1 MSIFREPF
9 PDFVQNELDRRQDG
23 IFTRDFKFL
32 HQLNSR
38 SAWVR
43 MTSGVNTI
51 DSKGQIT
58 SELAKKYVMQGGVLN
73 HSIKETEKGPKD
85 VFTQKSGLGDNTK
98 TYSNFSQDGQPNRT
112 GIRPMPGITNVDIK
126 TKGAYGSLQ
135 EATVNFICWDI
146 KQLEE
151 LEVLY
156 MRPGYT
162 VLLEFGWNFAK
173 VNNDLPKYDIL
184 NSPPIALNDA
194 FAKIYTLIDQSG
206 GTYDALLGYV
216 KNYNWSARDDGGYDC
231 STSIISL
238 GEVLESLKC
247 NWVPSETKALA
258 SSGTGILNLL
268 NTTGNN
274 RVVESY
280 QQGIIPGLLQELG
293 NQMNSK
299 PAGTSI
305 TVPDGDN
312 TYNLFRIDI
321 PNDPSKRGGLTKYIA
336 PNSNAEIYITLG
348 SFCDLLNKY
357 VLPKGAENT
366 SLTEIVTYETGY
378 SGTNYV
384 KKDKSLKCIASP
396 LALSTNLGVCYVKNT
411 NWTKLNVKA
420 AAPLVPSTPNNI
432 LGTTA
437 ATGATSKD
445 INHYL
450 QIKYAGAF
458 SQIPQIE
465 YVKPNEIA
473 LKNTRIAARF
483 ASNIRRYMAADT
495 SNGVAN
501 TVYYTYNSPEGV
513 KADIKKLA
521 TDIGEHV
528 VDVSLVNNHL
538 SWQYKDSDNDRTQFG
553 TSKEPFSTPPKI
565 NFFDLYDERR
575 RNDKEAAE
583 KLYDELF
590 DYNYEGDEKTDGS
603 GRPYTIIEN
612 VLFSIDEDP
621 WEDGRYKDTTDV
633 ATLVNYKRED
643 IVNFLIE
650 ELSKI
655 TPRPALQPY
664 IDALAPAIAAAA
676 ASQAAA
682 LDDKNAVSFLDSTS
696 TSQQLGIISNIYV
709 NINFLYEQAISK
721 NLASSDTQNKNTISI
736 RNYLQTIVR
745 EIQNSLGNINNFDIQ
760 VDNRNAIGRIID
772 INFTGDPTKKL
783 FTIQIHNTKSIV
795 RNYKFASKIFP
806 EMGAIIAISAQ
817 DATGIGKLGYDNAT
831 LVAWNEGITDR
842 LIPKKD
848 FNSDIALK
856 DLEKSSTA
864 LLPFL
869 TGLLK
874 YFSYITG
881 AAPNTTD
888 LNLVFGGLNFAYRDF
903 LALLDK
909 FDPENRFKT
918 IIPTELSL
926 TLDGIG
932 GIIIGNLFKINQDIV
947 PRGYRNIGDR
957 KLAYIVTRLSHQLS
971 ENDWTTEIGAYPI
984 VFESSKRTRVWEAW
998 NINVY
1003 PTPNNPPKRS
1013 GNKATTG
1020 LGRKGGAGPVLN
1032 PVTST
1037 SATQAQRDAMDK
1049 ALTAIFAKG
1058 GEDTLCA
1065 RYTTSI
1071 GAQYIKA
1078 LKNETVDGV
1087 IIRGGGDANEPGH
1100 RVKLETLGYTQQSE
1114 ETLSKE
1120 QLMSKLDAGPWGIGD
1135 IVIYFAPGNPT
1146 GLRHSQI
1153 YTGGS
1158 SVGGGYLWAS
1168 SWSDN
1173 YTHNFIHKNAAKIG
1187 TQYQVYVYTPPI
1199 IN

>member
-73 HSIKETEKGPKD
+73 HSIKETEKGPID
-85 VFTQKSGLGDNTK
+85 VFTQKSGLGDETK

-112 GIRPMPGITNVDIK
+112 GIRPMPGITSVDIK

-305 TVPDGDN
+305 PVPDGDN

-420 AAPLVPSTPNNI
+420 AAPPAPSTPSNPLGNAP
-432 LGTTA
+432 LGTL
-437 ATGATSKD
+437 SRD
-445 INHYL
+445 ISNY
-450 QIKYAGAF
+450 IVTKK
-458 SQIPQIE
+458 IE
-465 YVKPNEIA
+465 YVEPKD
-473 LKNTRIAARF
+473 TRIAGRF
-483 ASNIRRYMAADT
+483 ASNIRKYKLKELVIGAIST
-495 SNGVAN
+495 YEIN
-501 TVYYTYNSPEGV
+501 TTFYTYNSSDGI

-521 TDIGEHV
+521 TDLGEYIV
-528 VDVSLVNNHL
+528 NVRLVNNKL
-538 SWQYKDSDNDRTQFG
+538 IWIYGDPNQQF
-553 TSKEPFSTPPKI
+553 TSKEPFSNPPTI
-565 NFFDLYDERR
+565 NFFDLFYPRR
-575 RNDKEAAE
+575 RDDKEAAE
-583 KLYDELF
+583 KLYDEFF
-590 DYNYEGDEKTDGS
+590 DYNYDGDGKTDSS
-603 GRPYTIIEN
+603 GNKYQIIKN
-612 VLFSIDEDP
+612 ILFSFDEDP
-621 WEDGRYKDTTDV
+621 WEDGNKDTTDV
-633 ATLVNYKRED
+633 ITNTNYKKEN
-643 IVNFLIE
+643 IVNLLIQ
-650 ELSKI
+650 ELSNVK
-655 TPRPALQPY
+655 PRTELQPY

-682 LDDKNAVSFLDSTS
+682 LDDTNAVSFLDSTS

-772 INFTGDPTKKL
+772 INFTGDPTQDL

-848 FNSDIALK
+848 FNSDIALN

-909 FDPENRFKT
+909 FDPENHFKT

-971 ENDWTTEIGAYPI
+971 QNDWTTEIGAYPI

-1003 PTPNNPPKRS
+1003 PSSPSGTQPKRS
-1013 GNKATTG
+1013 GTKATAG
-1020 LGRKGGAGPVLN
+1020 SGRKGGVGPVLS

-1049 ALTAIFAKG
+1049 ALTAVFAKG
-1058 GEDTLCA
+1058 GKNDWCA

-1078 LKNETVDGV
+1078 LKKETVDGT
-1087 IIRGGGDANEPGH
+1087 IIPGGGDANEPGH
-1100 RVKLETLGYTQQSE
+1100 RTKLETLGYTQQSE

-1120 QLMSKLDAGPWGIGD
+1120 QLMSKIDAGPWNIGD
-1135 IVIYFAPGNPT
+1135 IIIYFAPGT
-1146 GLRHSQI
+1146 TTLRHSQI

-1173 YTHNFIHKNAAKIG
+1173 YTHNFIHKRKALAG